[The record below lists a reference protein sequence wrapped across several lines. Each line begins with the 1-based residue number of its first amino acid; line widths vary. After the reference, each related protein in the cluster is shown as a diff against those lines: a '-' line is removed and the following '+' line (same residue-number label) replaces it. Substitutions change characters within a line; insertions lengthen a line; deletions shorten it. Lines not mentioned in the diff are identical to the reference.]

1 MMIKHSDPMIAHRMN
16 ATSIIT
22 PIVERTLLVEALKHS
37 DHFKLV
43 LCYNESEVCQ
53 GWCCLDFIDMILVMI
68 LDFIYAQLYMKK
80 FLISIV
86 VSLFFVNSTQAFV
99 DIGDVP
105 AYSESINILKS
116 KGVLK
121 SSDYFFPKKE
131 LNRIEFIQM
140 MYMSG
145 IFPDKC
151 VYSPIRFSDT
161 DLNQWYTPALRTG
174 VLCGGVKGNMNNE
187 FRPGDTIT
195 YAEAATL
202 LYRSTHDFSQ
212 STNGFWYEA
221 GMVFLEESKI
231 VLNKE
236 VEPHTLLNRAE
247 GAFLLEKAINSPAS
261 IFSGKKLVESARKQ
275 KGVVTSYDT
284 GYYAGG
290 YPPENTGACTDV
302 IERALRDLGYDWK
315 GEIDTHMRQ
324 NPHLYQAEYDS
335 NINYRRVRNV
345 KVFLDH
351 NAKLLPID
359 NDFQPGD
366 IVTYDQIPGG
376 LWHIA
381 IVSDRKAS
389 DGTPLLIHNYSSG
402 VKEDNLLHNWPAP
415 KTGHYRLE
423 F

>member
-1 MMIKHSDPMIAHRMN
+1 
-16 ATSIIT
+16 
-22 PIVERTLLVEALKHS
+22 
-37 DHFKLV
+37 
-43 LCYNESEVCQ
+43 
-53 GWCCLDFIDMILVMI
+53 
-68 LDFIYAQLYMKK
+68 MKK
-80 FLISIV
+80 FFTSLLIILAFIDSAG
-86 VSLFFVNSTQAFV
+86 AFV
-99 DIGDVP
+99 DIGGVP
-105 AYSESINILKS
+105 AYSESINSLKS
-116 KGVLK
+116 QGVFD
-121 SSDYFFPKKE
+121 SSDYFFPERE

-140 MYMSG
+140 MYMSD

-151 VYSPIRFSDT
+151 IYTPIRFSDT
-161 DLNQWYTPALRTG
+161 KLNQWYTPALRAG
-174 VLCGGVKGNMNNE
+174 VLCGGVKGNSNNE
-187 FRPGDTIT
+187 FRPGDRIT

-202 LYRSTHDFSQ
+202 LYRSTHNFSQ
-212 STNGFWYEA
+212 STKRVWYEP
-221 GMVFLEESKI
+221 GMMFLEESKI
-231 VLNKE
+231 FLTKE
-236 VEPHTLLNRAE
+236 VEPHTLLTRAE
-247 GAFLLEKAINSPAS
+247 GAFLLEKVINSKSS
-261 IFSGKKLVESARKQ
+261 IFSGQKLVESARKQ

-315 GEIDTHMRQ
+315 GKIDNHMSK
-324 NPHLYQAEYDS
+324 NSYLYSTQYDT

-351 NAKLLPID
+351 NAKSLPLD
-359 NDFQPGD
+359 SDFAPGD

-376 LWHIA
+376 LWHIG

-423 F
+423 L